1 MRLQAQRAKG
11 SLTPTR
17 LYLVRHGQVADG
29 HTDRYHGNNDI
40 GLSPNGVRQL
50 EDLAAQLT
58 AVPLAGIYTSDLTRA
73 WTGAEIISRGRNV
86 TPCALPEFREIHFG
100 AWEGLSFTEIAER
113 YPAELEARF
122 RDLTSFRIPGGE
134 SLMDVRARALPRLN
148 DLIRQHSGQA
158 FIVVA
163 HAGVNRVIL
172 SEALGL
178 SLDHLFRLDQS
189 YGGLNIIDYFP
200 DMAVVRLVN
209 GGVNGARHNLSPLP
223 PGKGG

>member
-1 MRLQAQRAKG
+1 MGSMAAAAKG

-50 EDLAAQLT
+50 EELAAQLT
-58 AVPLAGIYTSDLTRA
+58 AVPLAGVYASNLSRA
-73 WTGAEIISRGRNV
+73 LTGAAIISRGRNV
-86 TPCALPEFREIHFG
+86 APQIIPEFREIHFG

-134 SLMDVRARALPRLN
+134 SLLDLSSRVLSRLN
-148 DLIRQHSGQA
+148 DLIVQHLQEA
-158 FIVVA
+158 FIIVA

-178 SLDHLFRLDQS
+178 SLDHLFRLDQN
-189 YGGLNIIDYFP
+189 YGCLNIIDYFP

-209 GGVNGARHNLSPLP
+209 GGVNGVAA
-223 PGKGG
+223 G

>member
-1 MRLQAQRAKG
+1 MRVAAMAAEG
-11 SLTPTR
+11 SLTATR

-40 GLSPNGVRQL
+40 GLSAQGVRQL
-50 EDLAAQLT
+50 EKLAAQLKD
-58 AVPLAGIYTSDLTRA
+58 VDLAGIYASNLTRTR
-73 WTGAEIISRGRNV
+73 TGAESISRGRDLPPQV
-86 TPCALPEFREIHFG
+86 IPEFREIHFG

-134 SLMDVRARALPRLN
+134 SLLDVSVRVLPRLN
-148 DLIRQHSGQA
+148 ELIRQHSGQA

-178 SLDHLFRLDQS
+178 SLDHLFRLDQN
-189 YGGLNIIDYFP
+189 YGGLNVIDYFP
-200 DMAVVRLVN
+200 DMAVVRLIN
-209 GGVNGARHNLSPLP
+209 GGVNGVAAA
-223 PGKGG
+223 

>member
-1 MRLQAQRAKG
+1 MRLQAQRAKA

-40 GLSPNGVRQL
+40 GLSSNGVRQL
-50 EDLAAQLT
+50 EELAAQLT
-58 AVPLAGIYTSDLTRA
+58 AVPLAGVYASDLTRA
-73 WTGAEIISRGRNV
+73 LSGAEIISRGRNLAPQ
-86 TPCALPEFREIHFG
+86 TIPEFREVHFG

-122 RDLTSFRIPGGE
+122 RDLISFRIPGGE
-134 SLMDVRARALPRLN
+134 SLLDVSSRVLPRL
-148 DLIRQHSGQA
+148 DEIIARHPGQA
-158 FIVVA
+158 FIIVA

-178 SLDHLFRLDQS
+178 PLDHLFRLDQN
-189 YGGLNIIDYFP
+189 YGCLNIIDYFP
-200 DMAVVRLVN
+200 DMAVVRLIN
-209 GGVNGARHNLSPLP
+209 GGVNGVAAA
-223 PGKGG
+223 